1 MIFLP
6 NILRQAI
13 KADPSDIEARMTPTN
28 PTSIK
33 DLLTN
38 AAASTP
44 DASWLTTP
52 ETGNRFSW
60 ADTCDRARRIACY
73 LQGAGLTPGASVAIA
88 SPNGA
93 AASFAFLGTVFGGF
107 RATPLN
113 LVAGVKT
120 LAFVLSHSKTE
131 LILCADDSRQMVDDA
146 LAALPEAPTRMPR
159 IVSMDID
166 DGPRWDDTGITP
178 ADPADLTDPSADT
191 IGLLMYTSGTTGVP
205 KGVLLSHANLIAAGR
220 NVAVAHGLDASDA
233 GMCVLPIYHING
245 LCVTVMGSVV
255 SGGGLV
261 MPHRFSARHFW
272 GQMHQHD
279 CSWFSAV
286 PTLFAYLLNDDN
298 EPLLRRDRLRFA
310 RSASAPLPPEIH
322 RQFEK
327 RFSIPIIETM
337 GLTETGAQ
345 ILSNPLPPAERK
357 IGSPGIAFG
366 NEIAIAD
373 ANLNLIGPDCEGE
386 ILVRGSNVMQGYLD
400 RPDET
405 AKTITADGWLRT
417 GDLGRMD
424 KDGFVFV
431 TGRIKELII
440 KGGENIAPREI
451 DEALLE
457 HDAVLEA
464 AAFAR
469 ECKDYGQ
476 RVEACVR
483 LKEGRTV
490 SESDLRAFCADRIGT
505 YKTPDHIY
513 FLDDLPKGPSGKVQ
527 RMKLLDL
534 VS

>member
-1 MIFLP
+1 MMTRPL
-6 NILRQAI
+6 L
-13 KADPSDIEARMTPTN
+13 KASVRHKSRN
-28 PTSIK
+28 SIK
-33 DLLTN
+33 DLLIS
-38 AAASTP
+38 AATSTP
-44 DASWLTTP
+44 DATWLTTP
-52 ETGNRFSW
+52 ETGNCFSW
-60 ADTCDRARRIACY
+60 TDTFDRARQIACY

-120 LAFVLSHSKTE
+120 LSFVLSHSKTE
-131 LILCADDSRQMVDDA
+131 LILCTDETRQIVDEA
-146 LAALPEAPTRMPR
+146 LAALRTTPMKVPR
-159 IVSMDID
+159 IVSMNID

-178 ADPADLTDPSADT
+178 IDPANLTDPTAET

-205 KGVLLSHANLIAAGR
+205 KGVLLSHANLLAAGH
-220 NVAVAHGLDASDA
+220 NVAVAHELTAQDI

-245 LCVTVMGSVV
+245 LCVTVMGTLV
-255 SGGGLV
+255 SCSGLV
-261 MPHRFSARHFW
+261 MPHRFSTRHFW
-272 GQMHQHD
+272 DQMHQNH
-279 CSWFSAV
+279 CSWFSAA
-286 PTLFAYLLNDDN
+286 PTLFSYLLNDDN
-298 EPLLRRDRLRFA
+298 GPVFRRDRLRFA

-345 ILSNPLPPAERK
+345 ILSNPLPPAKRK

-373 ANLNLIGPDCEGE
+373 ANLNLLSADSEGE
-386 ILVRGSNVMQGYLD
+386 ILVRGSNVMRGYLD
-400 RPDET
+400 RPEET
-405 AKTITADGWLRT
+405 AKTITNDGWLRT

-457 HDAVLEA
+457 HHAVLEA
-464 AAFAR
+464 AAFPR
-469 ECKDYGQ
+469 ECNDYGQ

-483 LKEGRTV
+483 LKRGRTV
-490 SESDLRAFCADRIGT
+490 SESELRTFCADRIGT
-505 YKTPDHIY
+505 YKTPDRVY
-513 FLDDLPKGPSGKVQ
+513 FLDDLPKGPSGKIQ
-527 RMKLLDL
+527 RMRLHELI
-534 VS
+534 S

>member
-1 MIFLP
+1 M
-6 NILRQAI
+6 
-13 KADPSDIEARMTPTN
+13 
-28 PTSIK
+28 
-33 DLLTN
+33 
-38 AAASTP
+38 AASIRQILTDAASSNP
-44 DASWLTTP
+44 DDIWLVTP
-52 ETGNRFSW
+52 ETETSFSW
-60 ADTCDRARRIACY
+60 QDTHKRAETIACY
-73 LQGAGLTPGASVAIA
+73 LQGAGLSKGASVAIA
-88 SPNGA
+88 APNGA
-93 AASFAFLGTVFGGF
+93 AASFAFLGVVYGGF

-131 LILCADDSRQMVDDA
+131 IILCADDSRALVD
-146 LAALPEAPTRMPR
+146 EAIAGLVESGETAPR
-159 IVSMDID
+159 IISMDGD
-166 DGPRWDDTGITP
+166 DGPRWAETNITP
-178 ADPADLTDPSADT
+178 VKPVDIDVPSADT

-205 KGVLLSHANLIAAGR
+205 KGVLLSHANLIAAGT
-220 NVAVAHGLDASDA
+220 NVVVAHKLTAADT

-255 SGGGLV
+255 SSSGLV
-261 MPHRFSARHFW
+261 MPQRFSVRHFW
-272 GQMHQHD
+272 AQMHKFN

-286 PTLFAYLLNDDN
+286 PTLFAYLLNDDAVPVLN
-298 EPLLRRDRLRFA
+298 RDRLRFA

-345 ILSNPLPPAERK
+345 ILSNPLPPKSRK
-357 IGSPGIAFG
+357 IGSPGIAYG
-366 NEIAIAD
+366 NEIMVGDDNQNPVA
-373 ANLNLIGPDCEGE
+373 ANVEGE

-400 RPDET
+400 RPEET
-405 AKTITADGWLRT
+405 AKTITAEGWLRT

-424 KDGFVFV
+424 EDGFVFV

-440 KGGENIAPREI
+440 KGGENIAPREV

-469 ECKDYGQ
+469 PCKDYGQ

-483 LKEGRTV
+483 LKDGRNI
-490 SESDLRAFCADRIGT
+490 SENDLREFCKNLIGA
-505 YKTPDHIY
+505 YKTPDHIH

-527 RMKLLDL
+527 RMKLIDL
-534 VS
+534 VPTSIH

>member
-1 MIFLP
+1 MSDRPITGSIRD
-6 NILRQAI
+6 ILI
-13 KADPSDIEARMTPTN
+13 DV
-28 PTSIK
+28 
-33 DLLTN
+33 
-38 AAASTP
+38 AATRP
-44 DASWLTTP
+44 DDFWLVTP
-52 ETGNRFSW
+52 ETETKFTWQNTQNRAES
-60 ADTCDRARRIACY
+60 IACH
-73 LQGAGLTPGASVAIA
+73 LHAAGLAVGDSVAIA
-88 SPNGA
+88 APNGA
-93 AASFAFLGTVFGGF
+93 AASFAFLGVVYGGF

-120 LAFVLSHSKTE
+120 LAFVLTHSKTKI
-131 LILCADDSRQMVDDA
+131 ILCADESRPLVDEA
-146 LAALPEAPTRMPR
+146 LETLAASGQPAPK
-159 IVSMDID
+159 IISMDVD
-166 DGPRWDDTGITP
+166 DGPRWTDAGVSAVTP
-178 ADPADLTDPSADT
+178 DSLYQPSADD

-205 KGVLLSHANLIAAGR
+205 KGVLLSHANLIAAGT
-220 NVAVAHGLDASDA
+220 NVAVAHKLTPSDTGL
-233 GMCVLPIYHING
+233 CVLPIYHING
-245 LCVTVMGSVV
+245 LCVTVMGTLA

-261 MPHRFSARHFW
+261 MPRRFSATHFW
-272 GQMHQHD
+272 AQMHKFS

-286 PTLFAYLLNDDN
+286 PTLFAYLLNDETVPVLD
-298 EPLLRRDRLRFA
+298 RQRLRFA

-345 ILSNPLPPAERK
+345 ILSNPLPPETRK
-357 IGSPGIAFG
+357 IGSPGIGYG
-366 NEIAIAD
+366 NEIM
-373 ANLNLIGPDCEGE
+373 IGDEQQKPVAPNTEGE

-424 KDGFVFV
+424 ADGFVFV

-440 KGGENIAPREI
+440 KGGENIAPREV

-469 ECKDYGQ
+469 PCKDYGQ

-483 LKEGRTV
+483 LKDGKNV
-490 SESDLRAFCADRIGT
+490 SEADLRAFCKNLIGA
-505 YKTPDHIY
+505 YKTPDHIH

-527 RMKLLDL
+527 RMKLIDL
-534 VS
+534 APPPRS

>member
-1 MIFLP
+1 MT
-6 NILRQAI
+6 
-13 KADPSDIEARMTPTN
+13 DPMSGAKSS
-28 PTSIK
+28 SIA
-33 DLLTN
+33 DLLIN
-38 AAASTP
+38 AAAATP
-44 DASWLTTP
+44 AAIWLTTP
-52 ETGNRFSW
+52 ETGKGFSW
-60 ADTCDRARRIACY
+60 QESCDRATKIACY
-73 LQGAGLTPGASVAIA
+73 LQGAGLSDGASVAIA
-88 SPNGA
+88 SANGA
-93 AASFAFLGTVFGGF
+93 AASFAFLGTVFAGY

-120 LAFVLSHSKTE
+120 LGFVLSHSKTE
-131 LILCADDSRQMVDDA
+131 IILCADESRQMVEDA
-146 LAALPEAPTRMPR
+146 LAAMPDAPQTMPK
-159 IVSMDID
+159 IVSMDLD
-166 DGPRWDDTGITP
+166 DGPRWDETGITP
-178 ADPADLTDPSADT
+178 VKPQELRRPTADT

-205 KGVLLSHANLIAAGR
+205 KGVLLSHANLIAAGS
-220 NVAVAHGLDASDA
+220 NVCVAHKLSPGDT

-245 LCVTVMGSVV
+245 LCVTVMGTLV
-255 SGGGLV
+255 SASGLV
-261 MPHRFSARHFW
+261 MPRRFSATHFW
-272 GQMHQHD
+272 GQMKRFD

-286 PTLFAYLLNDDN
+286 PTLFAYLLNDETVPELN
-298 EPLLRRDRLRFA
+298 RERLRFS

-327 RFSIPIIETM
+327 RFNIPIIETM

-357 IGSPGIAFG
+357 IGSPGIGYG

-373 ANLNLIGPDCEGE
+373 AELNLLGPNIEGE
-386 ILVRGSNVMQGYLD
+386 ILVRGRNVMQGYLD
-400 RPDET
+400 RPEET
-405 AKTITADGWLRT
+405 SKTITPDGWLRT

-424 KDGFVFV
+424 EDGFIFV

-483 LKEGRTV
+483 LKDGKLI
-490 SESDLRAFCADRIGT
+490 SEEALREFCKSRIGA
-505 YKTPDHIY
+505 YKTPDHIH

-534 VS
+534 VAELPVA